1 MRMKIERIY
10 LSFLVFTAGFVS
22 LGVEL
27 TASRLLDPWFGN
39 SILVWAVLIALILLY
54 LSIGYWLGGRMADRW
69 PDTRILLILTG
80 IAAFLVGLI
89 PLIARPILQLTT
101 DVFQEFDIAIL
112 VGSFAAVLLLFAGP
126 VILLGMVSPFAIR
139 LMMQRADD
147 AGRVAGNIYALSTL
161 GSILGV
167 FIPVLLL
174 IPNIGA
180 RRTFLALGLTL
191 LGLSA
196 LGLMRIAR
204 KPALWL
210 ALAWVLLLIFY
221 LLPSG
226 PIHPES
232 NTVYERESLYNYI
245 RVVSNGPEVLLK
257 LNEGA
262 GVHSVYRPHMLL
274 SDGIWDAFLIAPYF
288 APAPT
293 RPGDVHNMLIIGL
306 AGGTVARLTTLAY
319 GPIPI
324 DGVELDPAIIETGQH
339 YFDMTEANLHP
350 IAQDG
355 RYFLNHDA
363 GKYDIIIID
372 AYRPPYIPFQLTTS
386 EFFAEVAAHLTPN
399 GVVAINVGR
408 TAEDFSLVNALAAT
422 MKKAFPAVFILDEPT
437 PGAGLGNSLVIAS
450 HHFSLLDDF
459 YANTENLP
467 EPILAEAAR
476 RYRPYAR
483 VAPDEGIVLTDDKAP
498 LEQIVHGIVMHYLV
512 ALDGR

>member
-10 LSFLVFTAGFVS
+10 LFFLVFTAGFVS

-54 LSIGYWLGGRMADRW
+54 LSLGYWLGGRMADRW
-69 PDTRILLILTG
+69 PDARVLLVLTG
-80 IAAFLVGLI
+80 VAAFLVGII
-89 PLIARPILQLTT
+89 PLVARPILQLTT
-101 DVFQEFDIAIL
+101 GVFQVFDIAIL

-126 VILLGMVSPFAIR
+126 VILLGMVSPFVIR

-180 RRTFLALGLTL
+180 RRTFLVLGLTL
-191 LGLSA
+191 LGLSV

-210 ALAWVLLLIFY
+210 ALAWALLLIFY

-262 GVHSVYRPHMLL
+262 GVHSVYRPDMLL
-274 SDGIWDAFLIAPYF
+274 ADGIWDAFLIAPYF

-306 AGGTVARLTTLAY
+306 AGGTVARLATSAY

-324 DGVELDPAIIETGQH
+324 DGVELDPAIIETGQR
-339 YFDMTEANLHP
+339 YFDMPETNLRP
-350 IAQDG
+350 IALDG
-355 RYFLNHDA
+355 RYFLNHGA
-363 GKYDIIIID
+363 GKYDIIVID
-372 AYRPPYIPFQLTTS
+372 AYRPPYIPFHLTTS
-386 EFFAEVAAHLTPN
+386 EFFSEVAAHLTPD

-408 TAEDFSLVNALAAT
+408 TADDFTLVNALAAT
-422 MKKAFPAVFILDEPT
+422 MKRTFPSVFILDEPT
-437 PGAGLGNSLVIAS
+437 FGANLGNSLVVAS
-450 HHFSLLDDF
+450 YHFSHLDDF
-459 YANTENLP
+459 YANMENLP
-467 EPILAEAAR
+467 EPILAEVAR

-498 LEQIVHGIVMHYLV
+498 IEQIVHGIVMHYLV
-512 ALDGR
+512 ALDGG